1 MMKRTIASLCLALL
15 LPLVCLTGCGSQE
28 PSPQAEEPSQT
39 AAVPEEPSAPQEEPE
54 EPSPTPEKSRLIVL
68 DPGHQARANTE
79 QEPIGPGASETK
91 MKVTGGTAGVATG
104 VPEYELTLTV
114 SQLLRQDLEA
124 RGYQVIMTRES
135 HDVNLSNQ
143 ERAEIANQS
152 GGDLFLRLHANGS
165 EDSSVQGA
173 MTLCPTPQNPYPIGQ
188 LYAQCRLLSDLVL
201 AGLTEATGAQAQ
213 MVWETD
219 TMSGINWCQIP
230 VTIVEMGYMSN
241 PQEDALLNDPA
252 YQAKL
257 AAGIANGVDQYFAQ
271 TGG

>member
-1 MMKRTIASLCLALL
+1 MRRTIASLCLALL
-15 LPLVCLTGCGSQE
+15 LPLVCLTGCGSQD

-54 EPSPTPEKSRLIVL
+54 KPSPTPEKSRLIVL

-104 VPEYELTLTV
+104 VTEYELTLTV
-114 SQLLRQDLEA
+114 SQLLRQELEA

-165 EDSSVQGA
+165 EDSTVQGA
-173 MTLCPTPQNPYPIGQ
+173 MTLCPTAQSPYPIGR

-201 AGLTEATGAQAQ
+201 DGLATATGAKALS
-213 MVWETD
+213 VWETD
-219 TMSGINWCQIP
+219 TMSGINWCQVP

-241 PQEDALLNDPA
+241 ETEDRNLSSED
-252 YQAKL
+252 YQQKIVK
-257 AAGIANGVDQYFAQ
+257 GIADGIDLFLQE
-271 TGG
+271 